1 MIKVGQKVRFDP
13 SRFWIGYAVEDCR
26 GDVTGTVVMVNHKH
40 GWFSVK
46 YGDLRTSFMFS
57 QIGKDVKICG

>member
-1 MIKVGQKVRFDP
+1 MIKVGQKVLFDP
-13 SRFWIGYAVEDCR
+13 SLTWLGYGVECCR
-26 GDVTGTVVMVNHKH
+26 STVTGTVVMVNHKH

-57 QIGKDVKICG
+57 QIGEDVKICG